1 MNPLTPKDILRGIG
15 LEIECDPD
23 LPIGHWYIKDQFG
36 HKLLD
41 GIGSEIN
48 YNEEE
53 EK

>member
-1 MNPLTPKDILRGIG
+1 MPIYDPLPEDTLRDIVLFK
-15 LEIECDPD
+15 CDPD
-23 LPIGHWYIKDQFG
+23 LPICHWYIKDRNG

-53 EK
+53 H